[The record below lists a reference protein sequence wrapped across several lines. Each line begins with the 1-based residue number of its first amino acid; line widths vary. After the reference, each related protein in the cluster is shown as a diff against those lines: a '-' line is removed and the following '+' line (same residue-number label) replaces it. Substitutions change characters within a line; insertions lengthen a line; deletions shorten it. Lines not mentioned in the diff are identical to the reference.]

1 MNPWPVARAALVRG
15 WRAALAMALL
25 VALTT
30 AVGVGIGMV
39 ERAVRVAAAR
49 AADPFDLVV
58 GAPGSAAQLV
68 LTSVYLQPDTVPLMD
83 AAVLTKLMTDPDI
96 AWASPVAFGDQYR
109 GMPILGV
116 SPALVTQGGTRTV
129 TEGRV
134 FDAEGEAV
142 IGAAVP
148 LAMGD
153 VVVPQH
159 GPIETAEGH
168 HHDESPTKVV
178 GRLPPTGTAWDRAI
192 LVAVESVWEIHGLGN
207 GHPAGVERVGPPWE
221 VPAGVPAVVVKPKT
235 LAGAYQL
242 RARYRSA
249 ASTAVFPG
257 EVLAGLFRTLGD
269 ARALVSAIVALTA
282 ALVIGAVFLAFGAI
296 VAGRAREH
304 AVLRAIGA
312 SPGFVLGA
320 LWLELGVV
328 LTAGVASGLAL
339 GWLGARIAAG
349 PVGRAGGLTVLPVLG
364 RPELLLAAAVLMG
377 GLVAAAIPAMLGAR
391 GSVGAALKR

>member
-39 ERAVRVAAAR
+39 ERSVRVAAAR

-83 AAVLTKLMTDPDI
+83 GAVLTKLMTDPDI
-96 AWASPVAFGDQYR
+96 AWASPIAFGDSYR
-109 GMPILGV
+109 GMPIVGV
-116 SPALVTQGGTRTV
+116 APAMVTMGGTRTV
-129 TEGRV
+129 TEGRA

-148 LAMGD
+148 LRLGD

-159 GPIETAEGH
+159 GLIEMAEGH

-207 GHPAGVERVGPPWE
+207 GHPEGVERVGPPWE

-320 LWLELGVV
+320 LWLEIGVV
-328 LTAGVASGLAL
+328 LSAGVAGGLGL
-339 GWLGARIAAG
+339 GWLGAHIVAG
-349 PVGRAGGLTVLPVLG
+349 PVGRAGGLELAPVLG
-364 RPELLLAAAVLMG
+364 RPELLLVLAVLAG
-377 GLVAAAIPAMLGAR
+377 GLVAAAVPTMLGAR